1 MQPSKALVELV
12 QGLKENK
19 THFRKKSDGI
29 MFISYIVHLIIQH
42 NICVL
47 YNVYTI
53 ICGQANSPVDHS
65 ASLLLGAFARIPLSS
80 HPGGIWLEAEHVV
93 HTRQE
98 GGPLPTHWPPS
109 PATST
114 SNSLLL
120 SSKTWV

>member
-1 MQPSKALVELV
+1 
-12 QGLKENK
+12 
-19 THFRKKSDGI
+19 
-29 MFISYIVHLIIQH
+29 MFISYIAHLIIQH
-42 NICVL
+42 NICAL